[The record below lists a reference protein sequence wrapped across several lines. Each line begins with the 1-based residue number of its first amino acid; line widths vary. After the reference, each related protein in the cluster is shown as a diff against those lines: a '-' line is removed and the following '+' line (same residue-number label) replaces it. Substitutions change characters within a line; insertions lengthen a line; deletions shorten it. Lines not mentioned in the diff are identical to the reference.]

1 MNPLAEHEQAMNYS
15 FLAKQAR
22 ERGDEDLAID
32 NYLRAAEIESEVA
45 DYFFD
50 KPNLEPTRS
59 TLIRSAAFLFL
70 KAGDIERAKK
80 YIFWGAAHA
89 DDELLNEQFLEA
101 LEICVA
107 YQKLDPKEV
116 SKNVD

>member
-50 KPNLEPTRS
+50 KPDLEPTRS
-59 TLIRSAAFLFL
+59 TIIRSAAFLFL
-70 KAGDIERAKK
+70 KAGILRGLRN
-80 YIFWGAAHA
+80 IFFGVQHT
-89 DDELLNEQFLEA
+89 QMMSF
-101 LEICVA
+101 
-107 YQKLDPKEV
+107 
-116 SKNVD
+116 